1 MFTETI
7 QYLQDQGL
15 THPQVGLILGSGLG
29 ELAEDVENAIR
40 IPYENIP
47 NFPVSTVAGHAGQL
61 VYGDLAVKKS

>member
-40 IPYENIP
+40 IPYEI
-47 NFPVSTVAGHAGQL
+47 FLIFQSLQL
-61 VYGDLAVKKS
+61 LAMLVN